1 MFPLSMISLFVASGP
16 AGRNP
21 MCDKVKLNEFLSL
34 GLLCSEFDSDIEV
47 SKQWANQDPG
57 GFGDLDSVTTVLENP
72 TIATVPETQAALG
85 SAPLVH
91 AISPHRSKSLLL

>member
-1 MFPLSMISLFVASGP
+1 MISLFVVSGP

-21 MCDKVKLNEFLSL
+21 VCDTVKLNEFLSL
-34 GLLCSEFDSDIEV
+34 GLLRSEFDSDIEV
-47 SKQWANQDPG
+47 LKQWANQDPG
-57 GFGDLDSVTTVLENP
+57 CFLGEDLDSVTTVLENP